1 MRYNVRAHQLA
12 VQQQA
17 AAVQQHHQQQQ
28 QQHQQQQQMA
38 AVQLAVAAQ
47 KQAQDAHAA
56 LLRSLPRPPP
66 QLLPVSLQQ
75 LGRPLHLMQPMPQHM
90 AMPQLNMLRPPTM
103 QFPPG

>member
-1 MRYNVRAHQLA
+1 MRYNVRQHQLA

-17 AAVQQHHQQQQ
+17 VAVQQHHQQQQ
-28 QQHQQQQQMA
+28 HQQQQQQQMA